1 MIFFVIWWL
10 VIVFDEVIFGFNFIG
25 YINLFMYI
33 DDVIDLN
40 FILEKGS
47 DVFIVIEIKIV
58 LFVLKCEGVFWN
70 YFFLYILNEMGLYI
84 IELILLNFVLI
95 YNWIFFLMV

>member
-10 VIVFDEVIFGFNFIG
+10 VIVFNEVIFGFNFIG

-58 LFVLKCEGVFWN
+58 LFV
-70 YFFLYILNEMGLYI
+70 
-84 IELILLNFVLI
+84 
-95 YNWIFFLMV
+95 

>member
-58 LFVLKCEGVFWN
+58 LFV
-70 YFFLYILNEMGLYI
+70 
-84 IELILLNFVLI
+84 
-95 YNWIFFLMV
+95 

>member
-47 DVFIVIEIKIV
+47 GVFIVIEIKIV
-58 LFVLKCEGVFWN
+58 LFV
-70 YFFLYILNEMGLYI
+70 
-84 IELILLNFVLI
+84 
-95 YNWIFFLMV
+95 